1 MADANGSAM
10 NHAAAMQTPD
20 ALLNLSF
27 SFAGE
32 RVLSTALQ
40 LKFFSALAAGKQTAP
55 AVAAHTGC
63 SPRGSAMLL
72 DALTGLGLLRK
83 QAGVYA
89 LTPLSQRYLVRES
102 PDYLGYMWEANR
114 LWEMWGKLADS
125 VRTGRPQMAVNQQH
139 KAEEFFPTLVRS
151 LHIQNRDKAQTLARR
166 LTAGRKGLRGI
177 DIACGSGVWG
187 IAVCEADPE
196 ARFVAQ
202 DFPTVLDL
210 TRQYLRQHGVEKR
223 YEFLPGNLREVD
235 FGRDRFDLALL
246 GNIVH
251 SEGETSSRDLFR
263 RLFLALRPG
272 GRIAILDMLPND
284 TRTGPEFPLFFA
296 LNMLLAT
303 EEGGTYTLAEYTE
316 WLQQAGFRT
325 VETLDVNSH
334 SPAVLA
340 TKA

>member
-1 MADANGSAM
+1 
-10 NHAAAMQTPD
+10 
-20 ALLNLSF
+20 
-27 SFAGE
+27 
-32 RVLSTALQ
+32 
-40 LKFFSALAAGKQTAP
+40 
-55 AVAAHTGC
+55 
-63 SPRGSAMLL
+63 
-72 DALTGLGLLRK
+72 
-83 QAGVYA
+83 
-89 LTPLSQRYLVRES
+89 
-102 PDYLGYMWEANR
+102 MWEADR
-114 LWEMWGKLADS
+114 LWEMWGKLADA
-125 VRTGRPQMAVNQQH
+125 VRTGRPQMAVNQQQ

-177 DIACGSGVWG
+177 DVACGSGVWG

-202 DFPTVLDL
+202 GFPAVLDL
-210 TRQYLRQHGVEKR
+210 TRQYVRQQGVGDR

-251 SEGETSSRDLFR
+251 SEGEASSRDLFR
-263 RLFLALRPG
+263 RLHAALRPG
-272 GRIAILDMLPND
+272 GRIVIVDMLPND
-284 TRTGPEFPLFFA
+284 ARTGPEFPLFFA

-316 WLQQAGFRT
+316 WLCQAGFHT
-325 VETLDVNSH
+325 VETTVEMMDVGGH
-334 SPAVLA
+334 SPAVIA